1 MEKVAQNVQNF
12 ESLMVRLLDA
22 GLDFV
27 VIGGVCAAYYGYSV
41 NTFDL
46 DICCEFSEPNIRMI
60 HSAVAD
66 LSPVH
71 RITPQRLPFEAADCQ
86 RPELKNLY
94 LGTSIG
100 KLDCLSEVAGLG
112 AFQNVL
118 KRSNPAFLFGKQFR
132 FLSIDA
138 LIESKKATAR
148 PNDLRTIGQLE
159 AIREAMNAEKRPEQN

>member
-1 MEKVAQNVQNF
+1 MEKVARNVQNF
-12 ESLMVRLLDA
+12 EGLMVRLSDA

-46 DICCEFSEPNIRMI
+46 DICCEFSESDVRKIY
-60 HSAVAD
+60 SAVAD
-66 LSPVH
+66 LAPVH
-71 RITPQRLPFEAADCQ
+71 RITPQRLPFESTDCL
-86 RPELKNLY
+86 RPGLKNLY

-112 AFQNVL
+112 AFENL
-118 KRSNPAFLFGKQFR
+118 LRRSTSASLFGKHFR

-138 LIESKKATAR
+138 LIDSKRATAR
-148 PNDLRTIGQLE
+148 PNDMRTIGQLE
-159 AIREAMNAEKRPEQN
+159 AIREAMNSEKRPDQN